1 MGSLL
6 LSLVTAVARRTKNQF
21 VKQTRNVAA
30 TQERFLLDL
39 LRCYQDTELGKH
51 LGLAKIKSVE
61 QFRQQVPISPYTVYE
76 PYAERVAK
84 GQPNVLTPDPVVYV
98 NMTSGTTGRQKLI
111 PATKRSRQMLSKANQ
126 TSIGFMAEAARQRG
140 LTLGK
145 MLMTSSARLFGYTE
159 GGIPY
164 GPISAGTVR
173 LSGWL
178 HKQVFAHPYETLLVA
193 DSLARHYVCLLF
205 ALRDANLSLL
215 GATFPVTALQL
226 CDYLECYAADLI
238 QDIEKGA
245 IAPWIDLEPNLRS
258 RLERQLKPAPQ
269 RAAQL
274 RQVLK
279 THGTLTPKLAWTNLS
294 LIVTARGGTS
304 NFYLERFPHYFG
316 HTPVFG
322 GIYSSAEATY
332 GVYHDID
339 RDGTILAIE
348 SGFFEFLPEDQ
359 WGLENPTTL
368 LPSEVLLGKRYRMV
382 VTNYNGL
389 YRYDNGD
396 VVEVLGFYN
405 QAPIIIFRHRLGG
418 LLSSTTEKTTE
429 FHAIQVMQAL
439 QREFDLS
446 LENFCIT
453 LSEQEVPPHYLVNV
467 ELAPGQA
474 FEEPERFLRRFD
486 EILKEVH
493 LSYAKKRAD
502 VVPAP
507 RLRILAKGSFETVRQ
522 RLLQRGIPE
531 AQLKFPNITEDR
543 HYLAGLTIER
553 EIRMVEE
560 RVGIGG

>member
-6 LSLVTAVARRTKNQF
+6 LSLVTAAARRTKNRF
-21 VKQTRNVAA
+21 VKQTKNVAA
-30 TQERFLLDL
+30 VQERFLLDL
-39 LRCYQDTELGKH
+39 LRCYQNTELGQH
-51 LGLAKIKSVE
+51 LGLAKINSVE
-61 QFRQQVPISPYTVYE
+61 QFRQQVPISPYTIYE
-76 PYAERVAK
+76 PYAQRVAQ
-84 GQPNVLTPDPVVYV
+84 GIPNVLTPDPVVYI

-126 TSIGFMAEAARQRG
+126 VSIGFMAAAAAERG
-140 LTLGK
+140 LPLGK
-145 MLMTSSARLFGYTE
+145 MLMTSSARTFGKTE

-164 GPISAGTVR
+164 GPISAGTVI
-173 LSGWL
+173 LSGWI
-178 HKQVFAHPYETLLVA
+178 HKQIFAHPYETLLIG
-193 DSLARHYVCLLF
+193 DSAARHYACLLF

-226 CDYLECYAADLI
+226 CDYLDCYAADLI
-238 QDIEKGA
+238 EDLEKGA
-245 IAPWIDLEPNLRS
+245 IAPWLDLEPHLRTQ
-258 RLERQLKPAPQ
+258 LERQLKPAPK

-274 RQVLK
+274 RQILK
-279 THGTLTPKLAWTNLS
+279 THGTLTPKLAWPNLS

-304 NFYLERFPHYFG
+304 DFYMERFPQYFG
-316 HTPVFG
+316 KTPVFG

-359 WGLENPTTL
+359 WGLEHPQTL
-368 LPSEVLLGKRYRMV
+368 LPHEVLLGKRYRIV

-396 VVEVLGFYN
+396 VVEILGFYN

-453 LSEQEVPPHYLVNV
+453 LSEREVPPHYLVNV
-467 ELAPGQA
+467 ELSPGQSLTH
-474 FEEPERFLRRFD
+474 PERFLQRFD

-502 VVPAP
+502 VVPEP
-507 RLRILAKGSFETVRQ
+507 RLRILAPGSFETIRQ

-531 AQLKFPNITEDR
+531 AQLKFPHITEDR
-543 HYLAGLTIER
+543 YYLAGLTVER
-553 EIRMVEE
+553 EVRMAEE
-560 RVGIGG
+560 RVSIGG

>member
-6 LSLVTAVARRTKNQF
+6 LSLVKAVARRTKDRFIQ
-21 VKQTRNVAA
+21 QTKHVAA
-30 TQERFLLDL
+30 VQEKFLLDL
-39 LRCYQDTELGKH
+39 LRCYQDTELGRH
-51 LGLAKIKSVE
+51 LGLATIKSVE
-61 QFRQQVPISPYTVYE
+61 QFRQQVPISSYTVYE
-76 PYAERVAK
+76 PYAQRVAQ
-84 GQPNVLTPDPVVYV
+84 GIPNVLTPDPVVYI

-111 PATKRSRQMLSKANQ
+111 PATKRSRRMLSKANQ
-126 TSIGFMAEAARQRG
+126 VSTGFMVAAAEKRG
-140 LTLGK
+140 LPLGK
-145 MLMTSSARLFGYTE
+145 MLMTSSARIFGITE

-164 GPISAGTVR
+164 GPISAGTVI

-178 HKQVFAHPYETLLVA
+178 YKQIFAHPYETLLIG
-193 DSLARHYVCLLF
+193 DSTARHYACLLF
-205 ALRDANLSLL
+205 ALRDANLSLI

-226 CDYLECYAADLI
+226 GDYLECYGEELVEDLAN
-238 QDIEKGA
+238 GA
-245 IAPWIDLEPNLRS
+245 IAPWLDLEPQLRTQ
-258 RLERQLKPAPQ
+258 LERQLKPAPK

-274 RQVLK
+274 RAILK
-279 THGTLTPKLAWTNLS
+279 THGRLTPKLAWPKLS

-304 NFYLERFPHYFG
+304 DFYMERFPHYFG
-316 HTPVFG
+316 NTPVFG

-339 RDGTILAIE
+339 RDGTVLAIE

-359 WGLENPTTL
+359 WGLDNPQTL
-368 LPSEVLLGKRYRMV
+368 LPHEVLLGKRYRIV

-396 VVEVLGFYN
+396 VVEILGFYN
-405 QAPIIIFRHRLGG
+405 QAPIVIFRHRLGG

-439 QREFDLS
+439 QHEFDLS

-453 LSEQEVPPHYLVNV
+453 LSEHEVPPHYVVNI
-467 ELAPGQA
+467 ELASGQTLA
-474 FEEPERFLRRFD
+474 DPERFLQRFD

-502 VVPAP
+502 VVPSP
-507 RLRILAKGSFETVRQ
+507 RLRILSPGSFETLRQ

-531 AQLKFPNITEDR
+531 AHLKFPHITEDR
-543 HYLAGLTIER
+543 QYLTGLTVER
-553 EIRMVEE
+553 EIRMAEE
-560 RVGIGG
+560 RVGLRG